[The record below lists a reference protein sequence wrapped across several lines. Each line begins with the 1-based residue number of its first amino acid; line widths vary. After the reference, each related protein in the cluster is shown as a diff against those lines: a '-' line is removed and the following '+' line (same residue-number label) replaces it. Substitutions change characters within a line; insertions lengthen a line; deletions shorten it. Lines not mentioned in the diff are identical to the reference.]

1 MDVTCKKH
9 VGEQDGVM
17 EEAVDNS
24 SYQGRVD
31 TTNQKKRRVMSY
43 YHEHSDENEIIGPSV
58 PIRLSPSEQPMWL
71 ELATLSHTSH
81 VGRGG
86 KLDDGGHIQ

>member
-1 MDVTCKKH
+1 
-9 VGEQDGVM
+9 
-17 EEAVDNS
+17 
-24 SYQGRVD
+24 
-31 TTNQKKRRVMSY
+31 MSY

-71 ELATLSHTSH
+71 ELSTLSHTSH